1 LPTYNH
7 ISMKTIQLLAFLFV
21 TVSSCRLTAQ
31 DLSKWPAD
39 SIQLANTAGHT
50 ATLTPEERKLV
61 QLINLARMDGNAFM
75 KRVAI
80 PYIKANDKDDDE
92 YVEGLYS
99 DLRKTKDLHL
109 LVPLE
114 TLHKS
119 ATHHATDMG
128 SKGTIGHNSS
138 DGTTFTMRIH
148 KFHKPVTVAE
158 NINYGYNDAVS
169 IIMEMLIDEGVTE
182 RTHRH
187 NILGKTYNHIG
198 VSIKPH
204 KMMEFNCVMDF
215 SVE

>member
-1 LPTYNH
+1 
-7 ISMKTIQLLAFLFV
+7 
-21 TVSSCRLTAQ
+21 
-31 DLSKWPAD
+31 
-39 SIQLANTAGHT
+39 
-50 ATLTPEERKLV
+50 
-61 QLINLARMDGNAFM
+61 MDGKAFM
-75 KRVAI
+75 KRIAM

-92 YVEGLYS
+92 YVEGLYT
-99 DLRKTKDLHL
+99 DLRNTKGLHL

-119 ATHHATDMG
+119 AAHHATDMG
-128 SKGTIGHNSS
+128 TKGGLGHNSS
-138 DGTTFTMRIH
+138 DGSTFTMRIH
-148 KFHKPVTVAE
+148 RFHKPVVVAE

-187 NILGKTYNHIG
+187 NILGKTYRHIG

-204 KMMEFNCVMDF
+204 KNMDFNCVLDF

>member
-1 LPTYNH
+1 
-7 ISMKTIQLLAFLFV
+7 MKNINLFLAFGFCCLV
-21 TVSSCRLTAQ
+21 MPVLGQ

-39 SIQLANTAGHT
+39 SLEMANTAAHT
-50 ATLTPEERKLV
+50 ATLTAEEKKLI
-61 QLINLARMDGNAFM
+61 QLINLARMDGRAFM
-75 KRVAI
+75 KRIAA

-92 YVEGLYS
+92 YVEGLYA
-99 DLRKTKDLHL
+99 DLRNTKGMHL
-109 LVPLE
+109 LKPLE

-119 ATHHATDMG
+119 AAHHAHDMG
-128 SKGTIGHNSS
+128 TKGQLGHDSS

-148 KFHKPVTVAE
+148 KFHKPVTVSE
-158 NINYGYNDAVS
+158 NINYGYSDAVS
-169 IIMEMLIDEGVTE
+169 IIMEMLIDEGVTD

-187 NILGKTYNHIG
+187 NILGRTFHHVG